1 MTKIKTYGQFINES
15 NKIETKNEAFTISV
29 DQLPSVG
36 DMVDKIDWTEGE
48 KIAFIDFKGVK
59 NIPVQ
64 IVNNSNETQPDAEVE
79 LVETEV
85 VQ

>member
-15 NKIETKNEAFTISV
+15 NNIETTNEAFTISV

-36 DMVDKIDWTEGE
+36 DMVDKIDWTEGD
-48 KIAFIDFKGVK
+48 KMAFIDFKGVK

-64 IVNNSNETQPDAEVE
+64 VVNKSEEAQPDVESVEVE
-79 LVETEV
+79 TVEA
-85 VQ
+85 